1 MALVTSFFS
10 VFSQTLHITIMFT
23 VLETV
28 LSNSKATLE
37 ATKAKGAILY
47 VLLVL
52 DGNEKQCWL
61 EETYENH

>member
-1 MALVTSFFS
+1 
-10 VFSQTLHITIMFT
+10 MFT

-47 VLLVL
+47 VLLVW